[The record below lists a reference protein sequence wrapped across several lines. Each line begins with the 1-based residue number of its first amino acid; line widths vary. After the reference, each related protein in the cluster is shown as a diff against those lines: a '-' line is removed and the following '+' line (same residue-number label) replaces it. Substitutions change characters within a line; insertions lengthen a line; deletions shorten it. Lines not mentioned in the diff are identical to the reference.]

1 MNNYRYLMYS
11 IVLTVLGFGIWI
23 GLEDH
28 EKIFESIRLIGWS
41 GFGFVC
47 LFSLVN
53 YFFRYIRWRLLFGYL
68 GDRVP
73 FLDGLLC
80 YVAGYALTTTP
91 AKAGEAIRCIYF
103 QRRHGVHHEHTLAS
117 ILSERTSDAIAS
129 MLLASLVVYQFEHLR
144 WLGVALVVLILTI
157 IVGINMPTIILRI
170 TALLRIIRFKW
181 FNSLL
186 DLVPLF
192 LQRSSTLLSW
202 RPLSIGTLIALVSWS
217 AEGIGFAWLAHQ
229 LGGTQST
236 ALYMS
241 IFAIGM
247 VAGALTFLPGGLGS
261 AELVMYG
268 LLTLTGMGHAE
279 ALTTTLLCRLAT
291 LWFAVA
297 LGLLSIVWLE
307 NVSWDEKGKT

>member
-23 GLEDH
+23 ALEDH

-47 LFSLVN
+47 IFSLVN

-68 GDRVP
+68 GDKVP
-73 FLDGLLC
+73 FVDGLLC
-80 YVAGYALTTTP
+80 YVAGYSLTTTP

-103 QRRHGVHHEHTLAS
+103 NRRHGTNHAHTLAA
-117 ILSERTSDAIAS
+117 ILSERTSDAMAS
-129 MLLASLVVYQFEHLR
+129 MLLASLVVYQFEQLR
-144 WLGVALVVLILTI
+144 WLGVGLVALIATI
-157 IVGINMPTIILRI
+157 IIGINMPSLILRI
-170 TALLRIIRFKW
+170 TSLMRVIKMKW

-186 DLVPLF
+186 DLVPTF

-202 RPLSIGTLIALVSWS
+202 KPLGIGTMIAFVSWS

-229 LGGTQST
+229 LGGEQSMM
-236 ALYMS
+236 LYMS

-261 AELVMYG
+261 AELVMYM

-279 ALTTTLLCRLAT
+279 ALTATLLCRLAT
-291 LWFAVA
+291 LWFAVV
-297 LGLLSIVWLE
+297 LGLLSILWLE
-307 NVSWDEKGKT
+307 HHPRDITNKG